1 MHSCCAIEQ
10 FCTCTHQ
17 ASKFS
22 ERHHISAHRGPRS
35 IYGRHAHKVA
45 FQKSDLFFICVLRP
59 LSNDIKI
66 DETEIQAAKVRR
78 TRRLFSVGSPS
89 KQVSIYDLLN
99 SEHGLQWMPLPEWM
113 EQPFIQDDHMFR
125 KISEI
130 CMQHLRRRYCGL
142 TAHHVV
148 SKFDGGTSTLYYTTS
163 RSWSLPERGD
173 PRLRRCGLAG
183 L

>member
-1 MHSCCAIEQ
+1 
-10 FCTCTHQ
+10 
-17 ASKFS
+17 
-22 ERHHISAHRGPRS
+22 
-35 IYGRHAHKVA
+35 VA

-113 EQPFIQDDHMFR
+113 EQPFIQDDHMFS
-125 KISEI
+125 KISDI
-130 CMQHLRRRYCGL
+130 CMKRLRTPEALLRADGAPRGIQVRRRDVHL
-142 TAHHVV
+142 VLHNVAVV
-148 SKFDGGTSTLYYTTS
+148 E
-163 RSWSLPERGD
+163 P
-173 PRLRRCGLAG
+173 A
-183 L
+183 